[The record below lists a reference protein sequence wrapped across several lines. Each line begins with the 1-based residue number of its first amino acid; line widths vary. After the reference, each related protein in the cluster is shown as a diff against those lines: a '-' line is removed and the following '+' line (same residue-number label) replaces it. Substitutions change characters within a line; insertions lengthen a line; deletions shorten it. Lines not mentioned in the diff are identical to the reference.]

1 MIETLI
7 SSLANLLQ
15 RGGWVMYPLLLM
27 SIVALTICLERG
39 WFWLRTGH
47 GRRGS
52 TVTDLCQALRHGETA
67 RVRSSRA
74 LKSIYGQVAVRLAE
88 VGSSDAIALEAVD
101 AERPRYERFMTL
113 LSTIISTA
121 PLLGILGTVTGI
133 IASFEL
139 LGENQMVTDP
149 KQVSGGIAEAL
160 LTTAFGLVIAL
171 AALFPYMAFRTQV
184 DRALSAMELL
194 VASAKDGAATAAET
208 ASDSSA
214 RQPST
219 AGQTG

>member
-1 MIETLI
+1 
-7 SSLANLLQ
+7 
-15 RGGWVMYPLLLM
+15 MYPLLLM
-27 SIVALTICLERG
+27 SVVALTICLERG
-39 WFWLRTGH
+39 WFWMRTQH

-52 TVTDLCQALRHGETA
+52 TVSDLCQALRHGESA
-67 RVRSSRA
+67 RVRSSRG
-74 LKSIYGQVAVRLAE
+74 LKSIYGQVAVRLADI
-88 VGSSDAIALEAVD
+88 GSSDAVALEAVD
-101 AERPRYERFMTL
+101 AERPRFERFMTL

-139 LGENQMVTDP
+139 LGEDQMVTDP

-171 AALFPYMAFRTQV
+171 VALFPYMAFRTQV

-194 VASAKDGAATAAET
+194 VASAQDGAAASTAKGS
-208 ASDSSA
+208 ASPASESPAPLAREASA
-214 RQPST
+214 R
-219 AGQTG
+219 TG